1 MDCTSLEAMDP
12 FLNLT
17 LTPLT
22 IRQVRRRVAG
32 LICERFKILRDGC
45 EDELVMGADE
55 AAVYEFCIQL
65 HRTRHVDDATFKR
78 VFALFG
84 ERGVVERIGV
94 SGYYAAVSMTLN
106 VAQVMPPEG
115 TTRLFSNSGP
125 GVK

>member
-1 MDCTSLEAMDP
+1 MDP

-65 HRTRHVDDATFKR
+65 HRTRNVDDATFNR
-78 VFALFG
+78 VLALFG
-84 ERGVVERIGV
+84 ERGVVDLIGV

-115 TTRLFSNSGP
+115 TPLP
-125 GVK
+125 LK